1 MINLFSVFSSLR
13 LNLTPQPFLTVIS
26 PQRPYRFLDKIFS
39 PGHNFRV
46 PRIDGT
52 CLL

>member
-1 MINLFSVFSSLR
+1 MLPLR
-13 LNLTPQPFLTVIS
+13 WPVGN
-26 PQRPYRFLDKIFS
+26 RFLDKIFS

-46 PRIDGT
+46 PQIDGT